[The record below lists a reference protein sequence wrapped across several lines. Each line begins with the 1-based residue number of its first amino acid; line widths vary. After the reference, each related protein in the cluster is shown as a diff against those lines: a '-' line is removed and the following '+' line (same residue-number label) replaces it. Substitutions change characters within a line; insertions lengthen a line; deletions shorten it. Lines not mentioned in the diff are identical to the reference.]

1 MRGIAILLVL
11 CHHALDWPRGGFL
24 GVDLFFVLSG
34 FLITGVLQRGITLR
48 RFYWR
53 RLLRLGP
60 ALAGLIVVTLLLGW
74 QTFDRQLLGTLTYS
88 LNLAIA
94 SGHAGMSDPVGICW
108 SLSIEEQ
115 FYLLWP
121 VWGPGGAPAPWKAR
135 PATLVGLIAA
145 GIVLRWGLLWCGA
158 PYGRLYYGTDTRC
171 EGLLFGC
178 LIGLAYGNDG
188 TKDSLLSRD
197 GGMAFLSRLLPDRSR
212 RTAGIAFLVLIT
224 AAVLTV
230 GPRDPWLYAGGL
242 TLVNLGFAL
251 NLLNLVQAPGGWSL
265 WILRNSILR
274 GLGRISYGL
283 YLWHWAFVTHFGPLL
298 SIPLSLVAAITS
310 YAVIER
316 PFLRLKDAS

>member
-94 SGHAGMSDPVGICW
+94 SGHAGMADPVGICW

-121 VWGPGGAPAPWKAR
+121 FAIRRVGPR
-135 PATLVGLIAA
+135 GLLALIGL
-145 GIVLRWGLLWCGA
+145 GIVLRWGLLWAGA

-178 LIGLAYGNDG
+178 LIGLASGNDG
-188 TKDSLLSRD
+188 TID
-197 GGMAFLSRLLPDRSR
+197 GGMAFLSRLLPGHSR